1 MRPYSLRDV
10 YPLPRCGYHR
20 EMGRLPG
27 ICLAALATLH
37 GGVARAEGDPERGR
51 SLSIQHCA
59 RCHVVGDYN
68 PTGGLGSTPS
78 FQWMKMLPDYVERL
92 RTFFARHPHPVF
104 VRVPDY
110 PRRSEAGGYA
120 QEFTITVEEIEDIL
134 AFVETL
140 EKPL

>member
-1 MRPYSLRDV
+1 M
-10 YPLPRCGYHR
+10 
-20 EMGRLPG
+20 MGRALG
-27 ICLAALATLH
+27 IWLATLAALHAGIAL
-37 GGVARAEGDPERGR
+37 AEGDADRGR
-51 SLSIQHCA
+51 TLSIERCA

-68 PTGGLGSTPS
+68 PTGGIGSTPS

-104 VRVPDY
+104 VRVPGY
-110 PRRSEAGGYA
+110 PRWSQGSTYS